1 MYLDSKKQQHNTVR
15 TRTNYFLSPT
25 IHIFLFFE
33 DCKKYS
39 LYFLKFDLLEKLK
52 VLVTKTRWGLNT
64 YLSFIFFKVF
74 NKSL

>member
-25 IHIFLFFE
+25 IHIFLFLRIV
-33 DCKKYS
+33 KKIS
-39 LYFLKFDLLEKLK
+39 YFLKFDLFEKLK